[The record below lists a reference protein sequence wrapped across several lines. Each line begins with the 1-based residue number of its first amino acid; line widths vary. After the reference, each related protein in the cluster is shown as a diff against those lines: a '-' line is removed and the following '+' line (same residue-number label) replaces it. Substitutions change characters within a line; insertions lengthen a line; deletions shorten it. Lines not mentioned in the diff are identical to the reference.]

1 MTSTTPSR
9 APVDAP
15 CRPYTPLCQPSRTC
29 SDGLMN
35 SLSLAPCPMVEVV
48 QRTRTASAFAVLATL
63 AQIAAANTEIAVFGP
78 VFCASDAE
86 SVERIGR
93 RLSSSW
99 KSLSSSSTVL
109 VDMVPGTPTWIVLV
123 ADYDSRTAFRR
134 FGARHALDHLSL
146 WIPDTLVW
154 FFSQRYTLRL
164 SWPANVRVP
173 LTVSSRL

>member
-1 MTSTTPSR
+1 
-9 APVDAP
+9 
-15 CRPYTPLCQPSRTC
+15 
-29 SDGLMN
+29 
-35 SLSLAPCPMVEVV
+35 MVEVV
-48 QRTRTASAFAVLATL
+48 QRVRAAPALVALATL
-63 AQIAAANTEIAVFGP
+63 AQLAATNTEIAVFGP

-86 SVERIGR
+86 SVERLGR

-109 VDMVPGTPTWIVLV
+109 VDMVPGTPTWIVLA

-134 FGARHALDHLSL
+134 FGARHALDRLFL

-164 SWPANVRVP
+164 SWPANVRLL
-173 LTVSSRL
+173 LTVSSGL